1 MSYYMVVYGIY
12 IMPYYIV
19 VYGVYISIYIYIY
32 ILLRLGLERVS
43 VYRRLAAID
52 SQNFREELM
61 PLHFRNRQK
70 AQIRI

>member
-32 ILLRLGLERVS
+32 IIAFG
-43 VYRRLAAID
+43 A
-52 SQNFREELM
+52 
-61 PLHFRNRQK
+61 
-70 AQIRI
+70 